1 MSMFVYKGGGR
12 GQKWAKICLRGL
24 WKPPYI
30 ISASGEGG
38 STNNFLSMFSDDM
51 CQIDAGMADQQ
62 FHTNPPILQAN
73 ETCEIGK
80 NHAYKNYE
88 YSFAISP
95 NV

>member
-1 MSMFVYKGGGR
+1 
-12 GQKWAKICLRGL
+12 
-24 WKPPYI
+24 
-30 ISASGEGG
+30 
-38 STNNFLSMFSDDM
+38 MFSDDM

-95 NV
+95 NVNPKKEDFYTTTTTKVEESPPRTRNITIIGLLLAL

>member
-1 MSMFVYKGGGR
+1 
-12 GQKWAKICLRGL
+12 
-24 WKPPYI
+24 
-30 ISASGEGG
+30 
-38 STNNFLSMFSDDM
+38 MFSDDM